1 MSKSQYLQLFKS
13 QSDAVPKFKVSAD
26 SDNVKFESSGDFN
39 FEKSIKLKN
48 GATYIDVVNKFQS
61 LDTYNTTFAT
71 QTLFDLSNI
80 SQAGSEF
87 NIRAIF
93 EETKIKNDLIDEKN
107 LRISADNSF
116 QALMATETT
125 NRQNADTSLRTDLNF
140 EIARA
145 QAQETVLNT
154 SISTEKKRAEDE
166 ELKLRNDLNNESK
179 ARSDADTAESK
190 ARSDADTAID
200 VKFVAEKKVRDDD
213 AVFMK
218 SEYKELVDAERAARL
233 AEDVKLNARC
243 DFIVH
248 NTSPLALDSLS
259 EIVNRMNS
267 TSQSLYNRVKVL
279 EDALESLRNQ
289 SLYAVAPSPFVPDIA
304 PSL

>member
-1 MSKSQYLQLFKS
+1 MSKSSFLQLFKS
-13 QSDAVPKFKVSAD
+13 QADTVPKFKVSAD
-26 SDNVKFESSGDFN
+26 ADNVKFESSGDFN

-48 GATYIDVVNKFQS
+48 GATYIDVVPKF
-61 LDTYNTTFAT
+61 LEHDNYNVTFAN
-71 QTLFDLSNI
+71 QTAVSLSNI
-80 SQAGSEF
+80 AQAGSEF
-87 NIRAIF
+87 NIRAISV
-93 EETKIKNDLIDEKN
+93 ETKLENDLINERN
-107 LRISADNSF
+107 LRISADTSF

-145 QAQETVLNT
+145 QASEAVLNALNT
-154 SISTEKKRAEDE
+154 TEKKRAEDE
-166 ELKLRNDLNNESK
+166 ELKLRNDLTAESK

-190 ARSDADTAID
+190 ARNDADTAID
-200 VKFVAEKKVRDDD
+200 VKFVAEQKVRDDD
-213 AVFMK
+213 ALFMK
-218 SEYKELVDAERAARL
+218 SEYKSLVDAERVARL

-243 DFIVH
+243 DFIIH

-267 TSQSLYNRVKVL
+267 TSQSLYDRVKVL

-289 SLYAVAPSPFVPDIA
+289 SLYLVAPHPFVPDI
-304 PSL
+304 PGSL

>member
-1 MSKSQYLQLFKS
+1 MSKSSFLQLFKS
-13 QSDAVPKFKVSAD
+13 QADTVPKFKISAD
-26 SDNVKFESSGDFN
+26 SDHVKIESSGDFN

-48 GATYIDVVNKFQS
+48 GVTYLDVVPKFIEH
-61 LDTYNTTFAT
+61 DNYNVAFAN
-71 QTLFDLSNI
+71 QMAFELSNI

-87 NIRAIF
+87 NIRAISV
-93 EETKIKNDLIDEKN
+93 ETKLENDLINERN

-125 NRQNADTSLRTDLNF
+125 NRQNGDTSLRTDLNF

-166 ELKLRNDLNNESK
+166 ELKLRNDLTVESK

-190 ARSDADTAID
+190 ARSDADTAFD
-200 VKFVAEKKVRDDD
+200 VKFVAEQKLRDAD

-218 SEYKELVDAERAARL
+218 SEYKALVDAERVARL
-233 AEDVKLNARC
+233 AEDVKLNGRC
-243 DFIVH
+243 DFIIH

-267 TSQSLYNRVKVL
+267 TSQSVYDRLKVL

-289 SLYAVAPSPFVPDIA
+289 SLYAIAPSPFIPDVP

>member
-1 MSKSQYLQLFKS
+1 MSKSSYLQLFKS
-13 QSDAVPKFKVSAD
+13 QADTVPKFKVSAD
-26 SDNVKFESSGDFN
+26 ADNVKFESSGDFN
-39 FEKSIKLKN
+39 FEKSIKLKS

-61 LDTYNTTFAT
+61 LDTYNTTFAN
-71 QTLFDLSNI
+71 QTAFDLSNI

-125 NRQNADTSLRTDLNF
+125 NRQNGDTSLRTDLNF

-145 QAQETVLNT
+145 QASETVLNSLNT
-154 SISTEKKRAEDE
+154 TEKKRAEDE
-166 ELKLRNDLNNESK
+166 ELKLRNDL
-179 ARSDADTAESK
+179 TAESK
-190 ARSDADTAID
+190 ARTDADTTESKARTDADAAID
-200 VKFVAEKKVRDDD
+200 VKFVAEQKVRDDD

-218 SEYKELVDAERAARL
+218 SEYKSLVDAERVARL

-267 TSQSLYNRVKVL
+267 TSQSVYDRLKVL

-289 SLYAVAPSPFVPDIA
+289 SLYAVAPLPFVPDVPA
-304 PSL
+304 SL

>member
-1 MSKSQYLQLFKS
+1 MSKSSFLQLFKS
-13 QSDAVPKFKVSAD
+13 QADTVAKFKVSAD
-26 SDNVKFESSGDFN
+26 TDNVKFESSGDFN

-48 GATYIDVVNKFQS
+48 GVTYLDVVSKFIEH
-61 LDTYNTTFAT
+61 DNYNVAFAN
-71 QTLFDLSNI
+71 QMAFELSNI

-87 NIRAIF
+87 NIRAISV
-93 EETKIKNDLIDEKN
+93 ETKLENDLINEKN

-125 NRQNADTSLRTDLNF
+125 NRQNGDTSLRTDLNF

-154 SISTEKKRAEDE
+154 SISNEKKRSEDE
-166 ELKLRNDLNNESK
+166 ELKLRNDLTVESK
-179 ARSDADTAESK
+179 ARSDADTAEFK
-190 ARSDADTAID
+190 ARSDADIAMD
-200 VKFVAEKKVRDDD
+200 VKFVAEQKLRDAD
-213 AVFMK
+213 ALFMK
-218 SEYKELVDAERAARL
+218 SEYNALVDAERVARL

-243 DFIVH
+243 DFIIH

-267 TSQSLYNRVKVL
+267 TSQSVYDRLKVL

-289 SLYAVAPSPFVPDIA
+289 SLYAITPSPFIPDVP